1 MVTVAVSVPPVL
13 VAVTVYTADEVTVV
27 GVPEITPVELEIVRP
42 DGRVGDTS
50 QVTTV
55 PPVDVGVAGLDIALP
70 LVRV

>member
-1 MVTVAVSVPPVL
+1 M
-13 VAVTVYTADEVTVV
+13 TVV

-55 PPVDVGVAGLDIALP
+55 PPVDVGVAGLGIAAP